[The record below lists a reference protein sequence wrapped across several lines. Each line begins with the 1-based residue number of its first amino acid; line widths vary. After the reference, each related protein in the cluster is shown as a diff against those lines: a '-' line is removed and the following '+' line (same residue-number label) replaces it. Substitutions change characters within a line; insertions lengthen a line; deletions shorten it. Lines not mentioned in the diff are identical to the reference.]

1 MVDALDSIESDSD
14 GDDFALPP
22 PPPGLVMPPPPLDS
36 PLNLPP
42 PKFGFPQE
50 LSGDADLLDA
60 ANSLGDPPIPNQQ
73 ASASDFKS
81 VWENRKTSDPRIG
94 TASRDGIYGQID
106 RIASG
111 KSGSLMDRF
120 SDRFGSE
127 LDREIIILRKKE
139 QHDLRSIKPTVELI
153 SVPEEGTEMSFS
165 EFLEAMDDEDFVVRV
180 SDATGI
186 SSETLSN
193 LDLNSLKSFFDKADL
208 DDSGTLD
215 FDEFV
220 VAIQS
225 FRTADEEF
233 YRFFVVINSLLGEM
247 PDEFTNSFIES
258 ESFVLF
264 QQVGRDPQHTDD
276 DSRVRFFGMIND
288 LLGDLPDT
296 VMHNFVESPD
306 FELYKRVAE
315 RYGG

>member
-1 MVDALDSIESDSD
+1 
-14 GDDFALPP
+14 
-22 PPPGLVMPPPPLDS
+22 
-36 PLNLPP
+36 
-42 PKFGFPQE
+42 
-50 LSGDADLLDA
+50 
-60 ANSLGDPPIPNQQ
+60 
-73 ASASDFKS
+73 
-81 VWENRKTSDPRIG
+81 
-94 TASRDGIYGQID
+94 
-106 RIASG
+106 
-111 KSGSLMDRF
+111 
-120 SDRFGSE
+120 
-127 LDREIIILRKKE
+127 
-139 QHDLRSIKPTVELI
+139 
-153 SVPEEGTEMSFS
+153 MSFS

-264 QQVGRDPQHTDD
+264 QQE
-276 DSRVRFFGMIND
+276 SKINPLILVVSD
-288 LLGDLPDT
+288 
-296 VMHNFVESPD
+296 MCII
-306 FELYKRVAE
+306 
-315 RYGG
+315 